1 MSQHDTELPGATQP
15 APEWLTDLQG
25 KQVKIAATLMSVG
38 LVAGAAMGVV
48 HYMQGRHITGLL
60 LLTLGATAGTLM
72 LLALKSKLTVRI
84 IHISLAVIMLLLFFT
99 AVISGKETPAS
110 AMLFGLPAFVLGLL
124 GERKA
129 MAFWSVTGL
138 CALVLVYFWPALGI
152 PIPMEIPTN
161 FPVIYFSVAAI
172 LLIFI
177 SLIGYLLA
185 GSQRL
190 MLAELA
196 AANNQITVAM
206 DVAVRANESK
216 QDFLARMSHELR
228 TPLNAILGFCQVLT
242 NDSKSSLSAQQ
253 RTNIHHI
260 EASGAKL
267 LELVDEILE
276 ITKDTES
283 DFSQTNAVE
292 LWPLLNLFAGA
303 HQTSA
308 DHKSIKISLS
318 RMDHIHVQCDSKQL
332 GRVMDQLLSNAIA
345 FNRHNGS
352 VTIDAT
358 AIGRNVVIAVAD
370 TGYGM
375 TPDQIEAAFSPFGE
389 RDKRFSA
396 DQGTGVG
403 LALVK
408 KIIDQMHARIS
419 VTSELGK
426 GSRFLVTLPL
436 ARVPTSSPHAAPVIG
451 SVQTNAQ
458 APALKSPDGALSVL
472 YVEDA
477 ELNVLLMQALFEE
490 LPQFKLHVATTGA
503 EAVQLI
509 ETIDPWLMLLDL
521 NLPDTHGIEL
531 LAKLRRDKRLQ
542 SVDAIAVSA
551 DATKETID
559 RALANGFAAYWVKP
573 VNLDTIRNA
582 LLRRVVQWES
592 HRASARP

>member
-1 MSQHDTELPGATQP
+1 MNQRNTEMPDP
-15 APEWLTDLQG
+15 VKSAPEWLADLQG

-38 LVAGAAMGVV
+38 LVAGGCMGVI
-48 HYMQGRHITGLL
+48 HYAQGRQFTGLL
-60 LLTLGATAGTLM
+60 LLTLGATAGLLM
-72 LLALKSKLTVRI
+72 LLALSAKLTVRI
-84 IHISLAVIMLLLFFT
+84 IHLSLAVVMLLLFFT

-124 GERKA
+124 GERRA
-129 MAFWSVTGL
+129 MAFWSITGL
-138 CALVLVYFWPALGI
+138 CALVLVYFWPTLGI
-152 PIPMEIPTN
+152 PMPVEIPTN

-190 MLAELA
+190 LLTELA

-206 DVAVRANESK
+206 DIAVRANESK

-228 TPLNAILGFCQVLT
+228 TPLNAILGFCQILT
-242 NDSKSSLSAQQ
+242 NDRKSALTTQQ

-276 ITKDTES
+276 ITKDTQS
-283 DFSQTNAVE
+283 DYSQASAVE
-292 LWPLLNLFAGA
+292 LWPLLNLFASA

-308 DHKSIKISLS
+308 DQKSIKISMS
-318 RMDHIHVQCDSKQL
+318 RMDHIHVLCDPKQL

-352 VTIDAT
+352 VRIDAT
-358 AIGRNVVIAVAD
+358 IVGDNVVIAVTD
-370 TGYGM
+370 TGFGM
-375 TPDQIEAAFSPFGE
+375 TTSQIEAAFSPFGE
-389 RDKRFSA
+389 RDKRFAA

-419 VTSELGK
+419 CTSELGK
-426 GSRFLVTLPL
+426 GSRFLITLPL
-436 ARVPTSSPHAAPVIG
+436 ARRLASSAG
-451 SVQTNAQ
+451 SVQAPGTAQ
-458 APALKSPDGALSVL
+458 SNTPAPAVTSTDGALSVL

-509 ETIDPWLMLLDL
+509 ETINPWLMLLDL

-551 DATKETID
+551 DATNETID

-582 LLRRVVQWES
+582 LLRRVGQ
-592 HRASARP
+592 